1 MRKLAVR
8 MDRPPKRIGES
19 AIRALRAYGWPG
31 NVRELE
37 HAIEHAFVLSQGDV
51 IGASDLPIQ
60 TSEDDT
66 FGAVEPP
73 TAILSEAPASRETY
87 ALPYA
92 EAKKRILA
100 DFDLAYVREQLR
112 RTGGNVSDAARRSG
126 LDRSNFRRVMRRLRG
141 EE

>member
-1 MRKLAVR
+1 
-8 MDRPPKRIGES
+8 
-19 AIRALRAYGWPG
+19 
-31 NVRELE
+31 VRELE

-51 IGASDLPIQ
+51 IGPTDLPIQ
-60 TSEDDT
+60 TDEDET

-73 TAILSEAPASRETY
+73 TAILSETPASRETY